1 MCQQSCPTLKAQR
14 CLQVWLTQPLVDL
27 AAITA
32 RHDIVEAFVT
42 DLELRERLRDQSLR
56 GALAVALS
64 RCQHR
69 RNLMDAT

>member
-1 MCQQSCPTLKAQR
+1 M
-14 CLQVWLTQPLVDL
+14 WLTQPLVDL

-56 GALAVALS
+56 GALSATASGWLWRFPAVRIAEI
-64 RCQHR
+64 
-69 RNLMDAT
+69 